1 MIEFNPSM
9 IGKKV
14 RFTNESLHK
23 QCPRWFPVCGT
34 IGTIMPPLKSSI
46 YMQFSVQW
54 PYGSTSHN
62 DRWCCP
68 SYSLELVEDG
78 TTSTFVVFAEY
89 DNGEFVTK
97 HRFVC
102 LANSEKEARL
112 IVERNIRKN
121 NGRYVRILDVSTMNR
136 GEVFVGW

>member
-9 IGKKV
+9 FGKKV

-23 QCPRWFPVCGT
+23 QCPGWFPVCGT
-34 IGTIMPPLKSSI
+34 IGTIMPPLKGSI
-46 YMQFSVQW
+46 SVQW
-54 PYGSTSHN
+54 PSGSTSYD
-62 DRWCCP
+62 DRWSCP
-68 SYSLELVEDG
+68 LHSLELVEDG

-97 HRFVC
+97 RHFVC
-102 LANSEKEARL
+102 IADNESEARL

-136 GEVFVGW
+136 GEVFAGW